1 MIIDLHGLPHRTAIK
16 VVEDRLI
23 EASNRGSF
31 DAEIITGKSV
41 VMQRFIINEVLEAWG
56 FDYIYFD
63 DNPGTI
69 YVSYTHL

>member
-41 VMQRFIINEVLEAWG
+41 IMQRFIINEVLEAWG
-56 FDYIYFD
+56 FDYIHVD

>member
-56 FDYIYFD
+56 FDYIHFD

-69 YVSYTHL
+69 YVSYTPL

>member
-23 EASNRGSF
+23 EASNKGSF

-41 VMQRFIINEVLEAWG
+41 VMQRFIINDVLETWG
-56 FDYIYFD
+56 FDYVHFE

-69 YVSYTHL
+69 YVSYTPL

>member
-23 EASNRGSF
+23 EASNKGSF

-41 VMQRFIINEVLEAWG
+41 IMQRFIINEVLEAWG

>member
-1 MIIDLHGLPHRTAIK
+1 MVIDLHGLPHQTAIK

-23 EASNRGSF
+23 QASNKGSF

-41 VMQRFIINEVLEAWG
+41 IMQRCIVNEVLDSWG
-56 FDYIYFD
+56 FDYVCFD

-69 YVSYTHL
+69 YVSYTLL

>member
-23 EASNRGSF
+23 EASNKGSF

-56 FDYIYFD
+56 FDYIHFD

-69 YVSYTHL
+69 YVSYTPL

>member
-1 MIIDLHGLPHRTAIK
+1 MIIDLHGLPHRSAIK
-16 VVEDRLI
+16 VVEDKLI
-23 EASNRGSF
+23 EASNKGSF

-56 FDYIYFD
+56 FDYIHFD

>member
-1 MIIDLHGLPHRTAIK
+1 MVIDLHGLPHQTAIK

-23 EASNRGSF
+23 QASNKGSF

-41 VMQRFIINEVLEAWG
+41 IMQRCIVNEVLDSWG
-56 FDYIYFD
+56 FDYVCFD

-69 YVSYTHL
+69 YVSYTPL